1 MLIRKLHSFYEKINK
16 NGGPEEDRGFVYVWC
31 EDLKLDKI
39 GLLNLGEYWC
49 WFYNSWKLVTPALH
63 HMVAQFTFGKS
74 LPNAI
79 NVDKWDLVLGKSEHA
94 ASHHP
99 KNHSG

>member
-1 MLIRKLHSFYEKINK
+1 MC
-16 NGGPEEDRGFVYVWC
+16 VWC

-49 WFYNSWKLVTPALH
+49 WFYDSWKLVSPALP

-74 LPNAI
+74 LCYQRRQMGLSP
-79 NVDKWDLVLGKSEHA
+79 W
-94 ASHHP
+94 
-99 KNHSG
+99 